1 MTTLA
6 EDCAALSDEQCKEID
21 RVRLD
26 MVEAITQAMQ
36 TALKQ
41 IPEDGSAFERVA
53 AHMIACTASMVTCT
67 ASSAAGEIRAQVA
80 TLGILES
87 FPPRAR
93 VMRHIREL
101 CVKAI
106 QASPN

>member
-53 AHMIACTASMVTCT
+53 AHMIACTASMVTCRFRP
-67 ASSAAGEIRAQVA
+67 AP
-80 TLGILES
+80 ES
-87 FPPRAR
+87 CGTF
-93 VMRHIREL
+93 ES
-101 CVKAI
+101 CVSRQFR
-106 QASPN
+106 QAPTKGFALRLHAF